1 MPALNLIL
9 TTFCSFSFFDSRN
22 FTSLTQLQITN
33 GTVGKIV
40 IQNQV
45 NSLILDSVVPTP
57 EIVYNSSFFNMLQV
71 SDTDSF
77 SLKNSQL
84 NHLEFLGLSNIKD
97 VTLVNNTFTYYLI
110 SLNIIGVF
118 NHLTL

>member
-1 MPALNLIL
+1 M
-9 TTFCSFSFFDSRN
+9 
-22 FTSLTQLQITN
+22 
-33 GTVGKIV
+33 

-45 NSLILDSVVPTP
+45 NSLILDLVVPTP

-84 NHLEFLGLSNIKD
+84 NHLEFLGLSNIKN

-110 SLNIIGVF
+110 SLSIIGVF
-118 NHLTL
+118 DHLTL